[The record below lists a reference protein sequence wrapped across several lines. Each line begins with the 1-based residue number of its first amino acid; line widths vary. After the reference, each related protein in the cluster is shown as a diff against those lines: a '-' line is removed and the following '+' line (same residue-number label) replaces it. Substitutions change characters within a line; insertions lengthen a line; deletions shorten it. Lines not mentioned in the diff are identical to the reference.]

1 MCCRIRQTGKG
12 KDIELKSFKSQFY
25 GKEGKFAIV
34 AGAALLVA
42 IVLPFT
48 GAWYVGIATVSL
60 SAICA
65 IALALFRVRLWVRL
79 ITMPLVMLAAFIL
92 VMSACDM
99 WLDGT
104 STSWGDP
111 DYDAKYFGSQLL
123 MKCPMFGRVTQTQEG
138 QKAKADYERWGDRID
153 DLTILP
159 WRSYEKRYRRIE
171 VLPKIGAEFGFIAP
185 VLIIFLHIGLAFWG
199 TIVVVRLKRGV
210 YRAVAGWVLAILVLP
225 WIDVLI
231 GPLFASSYAKPWFV
245 LPDYLPFLNEQ
256 PELLLASLIQSCV
269 LVAALRYGRNREAQ
283 SPSAFP
289 GSSDGRGKSG
299 EKPRNDRT
307 NNKP

>member
-1 MCCRIRQTGKG
+1 M
-12 KDIELKSFKSQFY
+12 KSFKSQFY
-25 GKEGKFAIV
+25 GKEGRFAIV

-48 GAWYVGIATVSL
+48 GVWYADIATVSL
-60 SAICA
+60 TAICA

-79 ITMPLVMLAAFIL
+79 VTMPLAMLAAFVL

-111 DYDAKYFGSQLL
+111 DYDARYFGSQLL

-185 VLIIFLHIGLAFWG
+185 ALIMLLHIGLAFWG
-199 TIVVVRLKRGV
+199 AIAVARLERGV
-210 YRAVAGWVLAILVLP
+210 CRAAAG
-225 WIDVLI
+225 
-231 GPLFASSYAKPWFV
+231 
-245 LPDYLPFLNEQ
+245 
-256 PELLLASLIQSCV
+256 
-269 LVAALRYGRNREAQ
+269 
-283 SPSAFP
+283 
-289 GSSDGRGKSG
+289 
-299 EKPRNDRT
+299 
-307 NNKP
+307 

>member
-1 MCCRIRQTGKG
+1 MKAFGLQVHG
-12 KDIELKSFKSQFY
+12 E
-25 GKEGKFAIV
+25 EAKFAIV
-34 AGAALLVA
+34 AGAALLVTV
-42 IVLPFT
+42 VLPFT

-60 SAICA
+60 SATCA
-65 IALALFRVRLWVRL
+65 IALALFRVRFWVRL
-79 ITMPLVMLAAFIL
+79 ITMPLAMLAAFIL
-92 VMSACDM
+92 VMLACDR

-111 DYDAKYFGSQLL
+111 DYDARYFGSQLL

-185 VLIIFLHIGLAFWG
+185 VLIMLLHIGLAFWG
-199 TIVVVRLKRGV
+199 AIVVVRLKRGV

-231 GPLFASSYAKPWFV
+231 GPIFASSDAKPWFV

-256 PELLLASLIQSCV
+256 PELLLGSFIQLGV
-269 LVAALRYGRNREAQ
+269 FVVALRRGWCRQGRT
-283 SPSAFP
+283 PSF
-289 GSSDGRGKSG
+289 
-299 EKPRNDRT
+299 EK
-307 NNKP
+307 

>member
-1 MCCRIRQTGKG
+1 MREAYSRELDRNKG
-12 KDIELKSFKSQFY
+12 KKGYRHKKAQGMARHRIAVKAAKRRGGTRPPGQTWPSAHIRRNLRLK
-25 GKEGKFAIV
+25 
-34 AGAALLVA
+34 
-42 IVLPFT
+42 
-48 GAWYVGIATVSL
+48 
-60 SAICA
+60 
-65 IALALFRVRLWVRL
+65 
-79 ITMPLVMLAAFIL
+79 
-92 VMSACDM
+92 ACDM

-104 STSWGDP
+104 RTSWGDP
-111 DYDAKYFGSQLL
+111 DYDARYFGSQLL

-185 VLIIFLHIGLAFWG
+185 VLIMLLHIALAFWG

-231 GPLFASSYAKPWFV
+231 GPIFASSDAKPWFV

-269 LVAALRYGRNREAQ
+269 LVAAPRYGRNREAQ

-289 GSSDGRGKSG
+289 GSSDGRGETAKRPH
-299 EKPRNDRT
+299 EQQT
-307 NNKP
+307 VVVQ

>member
-1 MCCRIRQTGKG
+1 M
-12 KDIELKSFKSQFY
+12 KSFKFY
-25 GKEGKFAIV
+25 GEEEKFAIV

-79 ITMPLVMLAAFIL
+79 VTMPLVMLAAFVL

-99 WLDGT
+99 WLDGR

-111 DYDAKYFGSQLL
+111 DYDARYFGSQLL

-138 QKAKADYERWGDRID
+138 KKAKADYERWGDRID

-185 VLIIFLHIGLAFWG
+185 VLIMLSHIGLAIWG
-199 TIVVVRLKRGV
+199 VMAIVSLKRGV
-210 YRAVAGWVLAILVLP
+210 YRATAGWILAILVLP

-231 GPLFASSYAKPWFV
+231 EPLFASSDAEPWFI

-256 PELLLASLIQSCV
+256 PELLISSLILLC
-269 LVAALRYGRNREAQ
+269 LMIVAIRRGRTYDGCSTLSKTIRNCA
-283 SPSAFP
+283 PVCHSA
-289 GSSDGRGKSG
+289 SAS
-299 EKPRNDRT
+299 
-307 NNKP
+307 

>member
-1 MCCRIRQTGKG
+1 
-12 KDIELKSFKSQFY
+12 
-25 GKEGKFAIV
+25 
-34 AGAALLVA
+34 
-42 IVLPFT
+42 
-48 GAWYVGIATVSL
+48 
-60 SAICA
+60 
-65 IALALFRVRLWVRL
+65 
-79 ITMPLVMLAAFIL
+79 
-92 VMSACDM
+92 
-99 WLDGT
+99 
-104 STSWGDP
+104 
-111 DYDAKYFGSQLL
+111 

-185 VLIIFLHIGLAFWG
+185 VLIMLLHIALAFWG

-231 GPLFASSYAKPWFV
+231 GPLFASSDAKPWFV

>member
-1 MCCRIRQTGKG
+1 M
-12 KDIELKSFKSQFY
+12 KSFKSQFY

-34 AGAALLVA
+34 AGAALLVG

-79 ITMPLVMLAAFIL
+79 VTMPLVMLAAFVL
-92 VMSACDM
+92 VMASCDS

-111 DYDAKYFGSQLL
+111 DYDARYFGSQLL

-185 VLIIFLHIGLAFWG
+185 VLIMLLHIGLAFWG
-199 TIVVVRLKRGV
+199 AIVVMRLKRGV

-231 GPLFASSYAKPWFV
+231 GPIFASSDAKPWFV

-256 PELLLASLIQSCV
+256 PELLLASFMQLGV
-269 LVAALRYGRNREAQ
+269 FVAAIRRGWCRQGRT
-283 SPSAFP
+283 PSF
-289 GSSDGRGKSG
+289 
-299 EKPRNDRT
+299 EK
-307 NNKP
+307 

>member
-1 MCCRIRQTGKG
+1 MC
-12 KDIELKSFKSQFY
+12 
-25 GKEGKFAIV
+25 GKEAKFAIA

-48 GAWYVGIATVSL
+48 GAWYAGIATVSL

-65 IALALFRVRLWVRL
+65 IALALFRVRFRVRL
-79 ITMPLVMLAAFIL
+79 ITMPLAMLAAFIL
-92 VMSACDM
+92 VMSACDR

-111 DYDAKYFGSQLL
+111 DYDARYFGSQLL
-123 MKCPMFGRVTQTQEG
+123 MKCPMFGRMTQTQEG

-171 VLPKIGAEFGFIAP
+171 VLPKIGAGFGFIAP
-185 VLIIFLHIGLAFWG
+185 VLIMLLHIGLAFWG
-199 TIVVVRLKRGV
+199 AIVVVRLKRGV
-210 YRAVAGWVLAILVLP
+210 YRAAAGWVLAILVLP

-231 GPLFASSYAKPWFV
+231 GPLLASSAAEPWFA

-256 PELLLASLIQSCV
+256 PELLISSLILLC
-269 LVAALRYGRNREAQ
+269 LMIVAIRRGRTYDGCSTLSKTIRNCA
-283 SPSAFP
+283 PVCHSA
-289 GSSDGRGKSG
+289 SAS
-299 EKPRNDRT
+299 
-307 NNKP
+307 

>member
-1 MCCRIRQTGKG
+1 MKAF
-12 KDIELKSFKSQFY
+12 ELQVH
-25 GKEGKFAIV
+25 GEEAKFAIV
-34 AGAALLVA
+34 AGAALLVTV
-42 IVLPFT
+42 VLPFT
-48 GAWYVGIATVSL
+48 GAWYADIATVSL

-65 IALALFRVRLWVRL
+65 IALALFRVRFWVRL
-79 ITMPLVMLAAFIL
+79 ITMPLAMLAAFIL
-92 VMSACDM
+92 VMSACDR

-111 DYDAKYFGSQLL
+111 DYDARYFGSQLL
-123 MKCPMFGRVTQTQEG
+123 MKCPMFGRVARTQEG

-171 VLPKIGAEFGFIAP
+171 VLPKIGADFGFIAP
-185 VLIIFLHIGLAFWG
+185 VLIMLLHIGLAFWG
-199 TIVVVRLKRGV
+199 AIVVVRLKRGV

-231 GPLFASSYAKPWFV
+231 GPIFASSDAKPWFA

-269 LVAALRYGRNREAQ
+269 LVAALRYGRNLD
-283 SPSAFP
+283 P
-289 GSSDGRGKSG
+289 
-299 EKPRNDRT
+299 
-307 NNKP
+307 

>member
-1 MCCRIRQTGKG
+1 M
-12 KDIELKSFKSQFY
+12 KSFKSQLY
-25 GKEGKFAIV
+25 GKEAKFAIA

-48 GAWYVGIATVSL
+48 GVWYADIATVSL
-60 SAICA
+60 TAICA

-79 ITMPLVMLAAFIL
+79 VTMPLAMLAAFVL

-111 DYDAKYFGSQLL
+111 DYDARYFGSQLL

-171 VLPKIGAEFGFIAP
+171 VLPKIGAEFGFIVP
-185 VLIIFLHIGLAFWG
+185 VLIMLLHIGLAFWG
-199 TIVVVRLKRGV
+199 AIAVARLERGV
-210 YRAVAGWVLAILVLP
+210 CRAAAGWVLAILVLP

-231 GPLFASSYAKPWFV
+231 GPLFASSEAEPWFV

-256 PELLLASLIQSCV
+256 PELLLGSFIQLGV
-269 LVAALRYGRNREAQ
+269 FVVALRRGWCRQGRVPREQ
-283 SPSAFP
+283 V
-289 GSSDGRGKSG
+289 GGGM
-299 EKPRNDRT
+299 
-307 NNKP
+307 

>member
-1 MCCRIRQTGKG
+1 MT
-12 KDIELKSFKSQFY
+12 SFKSQFY

-34 AGAALLVA
+34 AGVALLVA
-42 IVLPFT
+42 MVLPFT

-111 DYDAKYFGSQLL
+111 DYDARYFGSQLL

-159 WRSYEKRYRRIE
+159 WRSYEKRYRSGIWLYCARSDYVASHWVG
-171 VLPKIGAEFGFIAP
+171 VLGNDSRSETQTRCVSGGG
-185 VLIIFLHIGLAFWG
+185 GLG
-199 TIVVVRLKRGV
+199 SCNPC
-210 YRAVAGWVLAILVLP
+210 LAL
-225 WIDVLI
+225 D
-231 GPLFASSYAKPWFV
+231 
-245 LPDYLPFLNEQ
+245 
-256 PELLLASLIQSCV
+256 
-269 LVAALRYGRNREAQ
+269 
-283 SPSAFP
+283 
-289 GSSDGRGKSG
+289 
-299 EKPRNDRT
+299 
-307 NNKP
+307 